1 MGAEG
6 EADAN
11 GDEEEQGVN
20 GDKGEQGANGDKGD
34 QGTAGAEGQL
44 GGKGTEKPSEEP
56 AAGDDKE
63 VLRKPS
69 GRNLQVPLLSL
80 YNDVYGRKSM
90 SMRYTSNACNIHSI

>member
-63 VLRKPS
+63 VSAEETKWEEPS
-69 GRNLQVPLLSL
+69 GAIAVSVQ
-80 YNDVYGRKSM
+80 
-90 SMRYTSNACNIHSI
+90 